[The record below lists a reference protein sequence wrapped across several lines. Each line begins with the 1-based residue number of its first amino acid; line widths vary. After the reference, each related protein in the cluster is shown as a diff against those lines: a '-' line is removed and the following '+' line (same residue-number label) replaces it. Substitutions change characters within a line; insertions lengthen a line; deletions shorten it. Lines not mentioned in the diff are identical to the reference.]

1 MRSINAKEK
10 VEEVLEALEDGT
22 ISAAQVAETG
32 LHRSVLQEFIK
43 SSEMYRFGL
52 AWEDDFYP
60 LQRKYRRG
68 IYSHDTALH
77 LLGCSDRTLAKYTM
91 TFLKSYNA
99 PSLKEENLIIKHTVP
114 ESEFGQTQI
123 ESPSGNLIRVYDLKR
138 TLCDI
143 LHSSDVQSIGEA
155 MKRYAARRT

>member
-68 IYSHDTALH
+68 IYSHDTTLH

-155 MKRYAARRT
+155 MKRYAAWRT

>member
-52 AWEDDFYP
+52 A
-60 LQRKYRRG
+60 
-68 IYSHDTALH
+68 
-77 LLGCSDRTLAKYTM
+77 
-91 TFLKSYNA
+91 
-99 PSLKEENLIIKHTVP
+99 
-114 ESEFGQTQI
+114 
-123 ESPSGNLIRVYDLKR
+123 
-138 TLCDI
+138 
-143 LHSSDVQSIGEA
+143 
-155 MKRYAARRT
+155 

>member
-77 LLGCSDRTLAKYTM
+77 LLGCY
-91 TFLKSYNA
+91 Y
-99 PSLKEENLIIKHTVP
+99 
-114 ESEFGQTQI
+114 
-123 ESPSGNLIRVYDLKR
+123 
-138 TLCDI
+138 
-143 LHSSDVQSIGEA
+143 
-155 MKRYAARRT
+155 

>member
-1 MRSINAKEK
+1 MNAKEK
-10 VEEVLEALEDGT
+10 VEEVLEASEDGT
-22 ISAAQVAETG
+22 ISAAQVTETG
-32 LHRSVLQEFIK
+32 LHRSALSEFVK
-43 SSEMYRFGL
+43 SGEIYRFGR

-91 TFLKSYNA
+91 TFLKGYNA
-99 PSLKEENLIIKHTVP
+99 LSLKEENLIIKRAVP
-114 ESEFGQTQI
+114 ENCEFGQTQI
-123 ESPSGNLIRVYDLKR
+123 EFPSGNLIRVYDLKR

-143 LHSSDVQSIGEA
+143 LRGSDVQSIGEA
-155 MKRYAARRT
+155 MKRYAAWRT